1 MKRPESRIW
10 LQVQLCCGCDATSV
24 KLAWN
29 VSRPLLVLIGPVLP
43 DWGSLG
49 MLWRARLLRDGLKE
63 ERSGVS
69 EKTEFRDAQRD
80 LYLCLVSVKLFL
92 QRANAK
98 RSQSIMTNPVLLPKT
113 TSLQVI
119 WVALFCNLSSSYL
132 PLHTF
137 KKEEVP
143 PFSRRKG
150 ILFSRW
156 TSYSHGLSQTGK
168 TWQIPDLCHGC
179 KTERHGTTCCA
190 ASALPA
196 VVWTD
201 GIVSG
206 ATLEGFFLILI
217 AVACGRCSSSYKD
230 CKIEGKATCD
240 KKVKSGVKRFVGSG
254 SNQWELSLTT
264 LACERSMKWE
274 YGSFGTMYSLINP
287 RSVQVEAC
295 RCI

>member
-1 MKRPESRIW
+1 MKDKTVKRW
-10 LQVQLCCGCDATSV
+10 LEGRTFRC
-24 KLAWN
+24 KW
-29 VSRPLLVLIGPVLP
+29 
-43 DWGSLG
+43 
-49 MLWRARLLRDGLKE
+49 
-63 ERSGVS
+63 
-69 EKTEFRDAQRD
+69 KTEFRDAHWD
-80 LYLCLVSVKLFL
+80 LYLCLVSVKLDL

-150 ILFSRW
+150 IFFSRW

-168 TWQIPDLCHGC
+168 TWQIPDLCHRW

-190 ASALPA
+190 LSALSA

-206 ATLEGFFLILI
+206 WLWKDSSLFWLLLHVDIAAAVTKIAKLRERLLATRKWNLVWSVLWVQEVTSGCFLSQRWL
-217 AVACGRCSSSYKD
+217 
-230 CKIEGKATCD
+230 
-240 KKVKSGVKRFVGSG
+240 VKGAW
-254 SNQWELSLTT
+254 NENMAH
-264 LACERSMKWE
+264 LA
-274 YGSFGTMYSLINP
+274 
-287 RSVQVEAC
+287 Q
-295 RCI
+295 CIPS